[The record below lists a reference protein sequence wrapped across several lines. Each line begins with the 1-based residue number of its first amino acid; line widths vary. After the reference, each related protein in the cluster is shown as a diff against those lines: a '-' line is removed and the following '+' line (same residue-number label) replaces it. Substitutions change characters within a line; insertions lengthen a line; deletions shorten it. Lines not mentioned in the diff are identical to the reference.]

1 LDIFGIVFQDY
12 TLMNFTLGEN
22 VAADI
27 DYDENRAVEALEQAG
42 FDKRL
47 ETMPYGLKTYLRKW
61 FTEEGVEISGGEA
74 QKIALARALYKD
86 APFIV
91 LDEPTAALDPIA
103 EHEIYTKFNDM
114 VNHKTA
120 IYISH
125 RLSSCRFCD
134 DIAVFHEGALVQQ
147 GSHEMLITQ
156 EKGKYFELWSA
167 QAQYYQ

>member
-1 LDIFGIVFQDY
+1 
-12 TLMNFTLGEN
+12 
-22 VAADI
+22 
-27 DYDENRAVEALEQAG
+27 
-42 FDKRL
+42 
-47 ETMPYGLKTYLRKW
+47 
-61 FTEEGVEISGGEA
+61 
-74 QKIALARALYKD
+74 
-86 APFIV
+86 
-91 LDEPTAALDPIA
+91 
-103 EHEIYTKFNDM
+103 M

-134 DIAVFHEGALVQQ
+134 DIAVFHEGVLVQQ